1 MIPCSSIL
9 MNGLSWSHLSRF
21 TTSAVTQWQPRGLES
36 APLRSWGGS
45 CIYIISHYLHIY
57 IYIILDIYVYIYI
70 YILDM
75 YIYIYI
81 KYICIYT
88 YKYIYTYIHTCM
100 HACMHTYIHT
110 YIYIYIY
117 TSPINENVYSE
128 HETGG
133 QAKSL
138 KLRGHQIFLA
148 RNTSNSLNIGRVRK
162 HPILTN
168 GFFACHKVIRRSA
181 AGKECWPKSSLK
193 LCPQ

>member
-1 MIPCSSIL
+1 M
-9 MNGLSWSHLSRF
+9 
-21 TTSAVTQWQPRGLES
+21 
-36 APLRSWGGS
+36 
-45 CIYIISHYLHIY
+45 HIY
-57 IYIILDIYVYIYI
+57 IQI
-70 YILDM
+70 
-75 YIYIYI
+75 
-81 KYICIYT
+81 
-88 YKYIYTYIHTCM
+88 YIYTYIHT
-100 HACMHTYIHT
+100 YIHT
-110 YIYIYIY
+110 YIYIY